1 MNRWI
6 AAAAACGVLLA
17 GCGSDGDDE
26 ATPAAPAP
34 PAKSTAAAASHT
46 PTSDVS
52 ANAAIGQDV
61 AAIRALIE
69 PEGGAQPDF
78 AAAEKIWS
86 QGQNSKKSDGTNRTL
101 AGFVEEHP
109 SGARVAHAF
118 AGNGTAAK
126 LSDEQRVAWIDKG
139 MVVGLKVHALEEF
152 DGAKE
157 KLAAGELDPQ
167 EGAIHNVDEV
177 WAYFTAGGEGV
188 IATAAKRV
196 ADFGMDEQS
205 LGNAVIDGITEAREA
220 VAAKDAAALDAA
232 AAQTR
237 GAMNRI
243 FCAGD
248 EEVRGRGR
256 EGRDRA
262 VGGRRVLVGAHRRAQ
277 RGRPEVAADRAGHGC
292 AGREQHARRRGLEAR
307 LHEPVA
313 RIPGGGCGVRAS
325 AP

>member
-1 MNRWI
+1 MYRWI
-6 AAAAACGVLLA
+6 AAAAACGLLLA
-17 GCGSDGDDE
+17 GCGSDGDD
-26 ATPAAPAP
+26 AAAPAAPA
-34 PAKSTAAAASHT
+34 AKSTAAAAASYT

-52 ANAAIGQDV
+52 GNAAIGQDV

-69 PEGGAQPDF
+69 PEGGAKPDF

-109 SGARVAHAF
+109 SGARVAHAL
-118 AGNGTAAK
+118 AGSGTAAK
-126 LSDEQRVAWIDKG
+126 LTDEQRVEWIDKG
-139 MVVGLKVHALEEF
+139 MVVALKVHALEEF

-188 IATAAKRV
+188 IATAAKRA

-205 LGNAVIDGITEAREA
+205 LGNAVIDGITEARAAVEA
-220 VAAKDAAALDAA
+220 NDAAALDAA
-232 AAQTR
+232 AAETR

-243 FCAGD
+243 FALATKKYA
-248 EEVRGRGR
+248 V
-256 EGRDRA
+256 EGASDATALSEGVAFSWGLIGELSAADLKSLQTALGKDAPA
-262 VGGRRVLVGAHRRAQ
+262 VSATLDAAASKLGFTSPLPAYPV
-277 RGRPEVAADRAGHGC
+277 VAAG
-292 AGREQHARRRGLEAR
+292 
-307 LHEPVA
+307 
-313 RIPGGGCGVRAS
+313 
-325 AP
+325 